1 MMLYTWSRVF
11 SHTISENFSYYLCLV
26 AVYTCCR
33 CYTSTHS
40 VVARRITLIYCQL
53 ASVSFCQKKMF
64 PFFFDVE
71 LAVCCSLL
79 ILCLLRAIS
88 VALYLV
94 KRGLGRVMTG
104 GELFYVHI
112 DKFIE
117 DTNKP
122 TDIVLQLSRDRN
134 PVWTSELLTITSV
147 NRFLLL
153 SYIHVAY
160 VTDYMY
166 RKGNAVKF
174 PHYRHKIT
182 KVPEIDDY
190 PRVKPFI
197 NCQLVE
203 YQGYFFF
210 IHRDFEDR
218 STSQSSIE
226 TGNYLDPRGM
236 EVSVTIHPPFP
247 LRHLDKI
254 GREEIRF
261 VGLAYKKALTVR
273 NYDSCLFAR
282 RQPWCLEGAPYP
294 GRLSHNGSCMAG
306 LLLVIVP
313 NLLW

>member
-1 MMLYTWSRVF
+1 MTDTAILETFAKKCGCDIRYFDLIDLT
-11 SHTISENFSYYLCLV
+11 YLER
-26 AVYTCCR
+26 TKK
-33 CYTSTHS
+33 
-40 VVARRITLIYCQL
+40 IY
-53 ASVSFCQKKMF
+53 
-64 PFFFDVE
+64 
-71 LAVCCSLL
+71 LAVGKH
-79 ILCLLRAIS
+79 
-88 VALYLV
+88 ALYLV